1 MMVPPLMVDQL
12 TDADFNARA
21 PLHPDDVPT
30 AREIRLRHNTWM
42 LVGFFVSTFWLH
54 LEGLAQHF
62 YVPVGFVLAIVMG
75 LLIRDTAKTAREGFA
90 LPMFILI
97 SLVGSVVGLVTLI
110 RHVFA

>member
-1 MMVPPLMVDQL
+1 MVVPLMVEGL

-42 LVGFFVSTFWLH
+42 AVGFFVSTFWLH
-54 LEGLAQHF
+54 LEDIGGRF

-75 LLIRDTAKTAREGFA
+75 LLIRDTAKTAREHFA
-90 LPMFILI
+90 LPLFLLI
-97 SLVGSVVGLVTLI
+97 SFLGSVAGVLTLVKGWL
-110 RHVFA
+110 